1 MAFVIAFGLSLMFAF
16 GSERCHGKGF
26 FFYFFSICSVLSV
39 SVLNGIRDYSI
50 GTDIKVYGKQIFE
63 DAVYARSFADFIE
76 QCNRIGMT
84 EYGYAI
90 FNYLISI
97 FTNNLHV
104 FLFIVGIIVNGAFFY
119 CCLRLRNVANLNFMW
134 SAYLF
139 LFYATTLNLLRQS
152 IALALIFIAVVK
164 IFDKRFGAAFVIVSI
179 SYFFHHSAVMGFLP
193 LLFTFVVNKVKS
205 EQKKNACIVVFL
217 ILSAFLPIMISKLS
231 SMGLLDEKYGQYLGK
246 GDGVGSIA
254 NGFLIRLPFV
264 IMALFYLIYDRY
276 KKSDERK
283 ILWTFVIAESILLP
297 LQLISPTLFRVAL
310 YFGIFKIPGYA
321 SLIERCRF
329 SKSLLYVLYASY
341 LVFYFVYMIVIQ
353 GSNQVYPFVIASD
366 L

>member
-16 GSERCHGKGF
+16 GSERCHGKG

-50 GTDIKVYGKQIFE
+50 GTDVKVYGKQIFE

-76 QCNRIGMT
+76 QCNRINMT
-84 EYGYAI
+84 EYGYAV

-97 FTNNLHV
+97 FTSNLHI
-104 FLFIVGIIVNGAFFY
+104 FLFIVGLIVNSAFFY
-119 CCLRLRNVANLNFMW
+119 CCLKLRNIASPTFMW

-164 IFDKRFGAAFVIVSI
+164 IFDKRFGAAFAIVSV
-179 SYFFHHSAVMGFLP
+179 SYFFHHSAIMGFLP
-193 LLFTFVVNKVKS
+193 LMFAFVINKIKS
-205 EQKKNACIVVFL
+205 ERKKNRYIVIFL
-217 ILSAFLPIMISKLS
+217 AFSTFLPMMISKLS

-254 NGFLIRLPFV
+254 NGLLVRLPFV
-264 IMALFYLIYDRY
+264 IMALFYLIHDRNE
-276 KKSDERK
+276 KSDERK
-283 ILWTFVIAESILLP
+283 ILWTFVIAESMLLP

-341 LVFYFVYMIVIQ
+341 LLFYFIYMIVIQ